1 MKITKENLINLGFTP
16 VNGFADNFELHKNG
30 VKVFTK
36 RDFNTGKFFLYKN
49 AKHLSSS
56 LETIEQVLA
65 LVPEIS
71 V

>member
-1 MKITKENLINLGFTP
+1 MKITKENLVNLGFIP
-16 VNGFADNFELHKNG
+16 LNGFIDNFELHKNG
-30 VKVFTK
+30 VKVFIK
-36 RDFNTGKFFLYKN
+36 KDVNTDKFFLYKN
-49 AKHLSSS
+49 AKHLNSA